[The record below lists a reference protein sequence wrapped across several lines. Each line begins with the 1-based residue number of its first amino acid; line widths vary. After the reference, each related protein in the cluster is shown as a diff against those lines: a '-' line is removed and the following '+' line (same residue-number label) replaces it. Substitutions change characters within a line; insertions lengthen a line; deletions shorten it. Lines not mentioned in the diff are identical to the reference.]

1 MQTIGSLFSGIGGL
15 ELGLEWSGLG
25 KVAWQVEK
33 EPFARRV
40 LAKHW
45 PDVGRFEDVCTVGKH
60 CLEPV
65 DIICGGFPCQDI
77 SFAGKGAGIAGER
90 SGLWREYARL
100 VRELGPRLV
109 IVENVSALR
118 TRGLETVLRDLAA
131 LGYDAWW
138 DCIPAS
144 AVGAPHRRDRLF
156 IVARFVGNTNNEGL
170 ERRRLQGREHSDQR
184 IVGAPSGEMA
194 NTDGSRQPQ
203 PQGVIGREWRWA
215 LDGDQELAN
224 TDGQR
229 ERESKHETVPKS
241 RDIARESPSQRSR
254 WIAQPSVGGTS
265 DGFSAWLDKGFPAG
279 PDETQH
285 GWEAPRTTLA
295 CPNRPARLKALGNA
309 VVPQVGYL
317 IGKISQTID
326 ARYQ

>member
-1 MQTIGSLFSGIGGL
+1 MNTIGSLFSGIGGL

-25 KVAWQVEK
+25 EVVWQVEK

-45 PDVGRFEDVCTVGKH
+45 PTVERFEDVCIVGRH
-60 CLEPV
+60 CLAPV

-77 SFAGKGAGIAGER
+77 SFAGKGAGLAGER

-100 VRELGPRLV
+100 VRELGPRIV

-118 TRGLETVLRDLAA
+118 TRGLETVLGDLAA

-144 AVGAPHRRDRLF
+144 SVGAPHQRDRLF
-156 IVARFVGNTNNEGL
+156 IVGHANDERL
-170 ERRRLQGREHSDQR
+170 ERRRLQGRECPDQR
-184 IVGAPSGEMA
+184 LVGAPGGEMA
-194 NTDGSRQPQ
+194 HTDS
-203 PQGVIGREWRWA
+203 E
-215 LDGDQELAN
+215 
-224 TDGQR
+224 R
-229 ERESKHETVPKS
+229 ERESEHKTVSES
-241 RDIARESPSQRSR
+241 RDITRESTSQRS
-254 WIAQPSVGGTS
+254 GGIS
-265 DGFSAWLDKGFPAG
+265 ESGMGGKHDGFSAWLDRGFPAG
-279 PDETQH
+279 PDGAQH
-285 GWEAPRTTLA
+285 NWEAPRTTLA

-317 IGKISQTID
+317 IGKIAQIID